1 LLITIIHK
9 YFILLVIF
17 RSSPSLLC
25 SNIWRLHWR
34 N

>member
-1 LLITIIHK
+1 
-9 YFILLVIF
+9 VIF
-17 RSSPSLLC
+17 RFSPSLLC